1 METITPTLSPPVIN
15 LQYQA
20 IVSQEKLATWD
31 DYLKFRDSDNIEGIF
46 LNQGRL
52 WVDMGKEGIN
62 HATINDLFIALLH
75 LWFIHKQPEQIF
87 STFGRCLLEKPPHR
101 AAAPDLVL
109 YLGEN
114 YPTWTKGNSRYIN
127 LNESRI
133 PELVGEISDP
143 TIAIDLD
150 EKKHLYADL
159 GIPEYWV
166 IDVLAKRVIAFKLD
180 THGMYQECEESLALT
195 GLKIDLLSQVLSQ
208 LTTGTNG
215 SATAWFFQ
223 QINNK
228 DLF

>member
-1 METITPTLSPPVIN
+1 METITPLISPSVIN
-15 LQYQA
+15 LQYQT
-20 IVSQEKLATWD
+20 TWD
-31 DYLKFRDSDNIEGIF
+31 DYLKFRDSEDIEGIF
-46 LNQGRL
+46 FNQGTL
-52 WVDMGKEGIN
+52 WLNMNNEGMN
-62 HATINDLFIALLH
+62 HATINDLFIGLISF
-75 LWFIHKQPEQIF
+75 WFIHKQPEQIF
-87 STFGRCLLEKPPHR
+87 STFGRCLLEKPPHG

-114 YPTWTKGNSRYIN
+114 YPTWTAGTSRYIN

-133 PELVGEISDP
+133 PELVGEISDT

-166 IDVLAKRVIAFKLD
+166 IDVLAKRAIAFELNPQ
-180 THGMYQECEESLALT
+180 GFYQECEESLALK

-223 QINNK
+223 QINN
-228 DLF
+228 L